1 MGGKTKAESHT
12 RIAAPSVID
21 HCTTN
26 PTTTL
31 KLYLLYIVPKQFE
44 KSIISP
50 KHFISRHQDAAAATN
65 HFTLNKKNQR
75 KNVVRRFHFHG
86 SQTAFFIN
94 PPFIKKKSQFGI
106 RHGLE

>member
-1 MGGKTKAESHT
+1 L
-12 RIAAPSVID
+12 
-21 HCTTN
+21 TTN

-65 HFTLNKKNQR
+65 HFTLNKKT
-75 KNVVRRFHFHG
+75 KE
-86 SQTAFFIN
+86 
-94 PPFIKKKSQFGI
+94 KM
-106 RHGLE
+106 